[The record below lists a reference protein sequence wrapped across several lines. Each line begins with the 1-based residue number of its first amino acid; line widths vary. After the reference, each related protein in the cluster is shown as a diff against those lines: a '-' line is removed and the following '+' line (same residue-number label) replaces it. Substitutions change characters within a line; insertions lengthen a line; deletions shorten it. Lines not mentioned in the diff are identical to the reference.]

1 MRGGPLPAALTEAR
15 RPDDFADARVLFRE
29 YAAELG
35 VDLCFQGFEAEL
47 DRLPDLYC
55 APAGCLLIARA
66 DERPVGC
73 GALRRLSDEVCEM
86 KRLYVRAE
94 ARGTGL
100 GRILAEC
107 LIATGRALGYARMRL
122 DTLARLA
129 AARQL
134 YRSLGFAEI
143 APYYDNP
150 LADVVFMELELL
162 R

>member
-1 MRGGPLPAALTEAR
+1 VLPAILTEAA
-15 RPDDFADARVLFRE
+15 RPDDFAAARVLFRE

-47 DRLPDLYC
+47 DQLPDLYG

-66 DERPVGC
+66 DERAVGC
-73 GALRRLSDEVCEM
+73 GALRRLSDGVCEM

-100 GRILAEC
+100 GRILAER
-107 LIATGRALGYARMRL
+107 LAAKGRTLGYARMRL

-129 AARQL
+129 AAREL
-134 YRSLGFAEI
+134 YRSMGFAEI

-150 LADVVFMELELL
+150 LAGVVYMELDL
-162 R
+162 RVR